1 MKYNTTIFIP
11 INGRLNYTI
20 RVLEYLRLLNCKFNI
35 LIADGCKKKYFS
47 QNFLSKNFPNL
58 KIDYQKFSYDKHFY
72 NFVSKVKKS
81 IELTTCNYIFILPN
95 DDFVNLKFLKDGE
108 TFLSKN
114 KSYSCVGGEV
124 KSFSVKNYFFY
135 EDNSAGTLKIHGS
148 YYKDKNKSIE
158 NKDLYGRMHSY
169 SNLIPWELLHKKK
182 ILLEAF
188 SIAKKIKTKNF
199 HELAWILNTLP
210 LFYGKKKKFSQS
222 NLYRQL
228 NTTNSAGRD
237 MTYSD
242 VDYAKIKK
250 YLAKKVRK
258 FSNQKNENKK
268 IITFFNKELNKQK
281 KRFTQI
287 EKKNLLN
294 KTYKFIKLFLIF
306 RPKIKQKLYDILKTA
321 NSAKLLLR

>member
-1 MKYNTTIFIP
+1 
-11 INGRLNYTI
+11 
-20 RVLEYLRLLNCKFNI
+20 
-35 LIADGCKKKYFS
+35 
-47 QNFLSKNFPNL
+47 
-58 KIDYQKFSYDKHFY
+58 
-72 NFVSKVKKS
+72 
-81 IELTTCNYIFILPN
+81 
-95 DDFVNLKFLKDGE
+95 
-108 TFLSKN
+108 
-114 KSYSCVGGEV
+114 
-124 KSFSVKNYFFY
+124 
-135 EDNSAGTLKIHGS
+135 
-148 YYKDKNKSIE
+148 
-158 NKDLYGRMHSY
+158 
-169 SNLIPWELLHKKK
+169 
-182 ILLEAF
+182 
-188 SIAKKIKTKNF
+188 
-199 HELAWILNTLP
+199 
-210 LFYGKKKKFSQS
+210 
-222 NLYRQL
+222 
-228 NTTNSAGRD
+228 